1 MANVHNIFLRGLN
14 SIYLQ
19 APYVTKPADI
29 MDLML
34 YIKAWAGGVHV
45 HHSHEEAIFFPRVAE
60 LAKEA
65 GLDAACMEGNA
76 EQHHAFEDGIKGTL
90 VWAGE
95 VREGKREFD
104 AQALLGLIDT
114 FAPLLT
120 QHLHDEINS
129 LIGLDKCDGKKMLKA
144 IKDTADEGLK
154 DADPV
159 RLSSTPPCNQ
169 CATEMLT

>member
-1 MANVHNIFLRGLN
+1 
-14 SIYLQ
+14 
-19 APYVTKPADI
+19 